1 MEKVGRVLHKEASVA
16 IRHRCPPSTSQGG
29 WGHRGP
35 LQLILPNH
43 PRVPP
48 ARIIH
53 IEVNNLPSGRRLRP
67 VSAGRRSGLALS
79 PAAAAGLIIHEDTPF
94 VNNAG

>member
-48 ARIIH
+48 EALRGCKG
-53 IEVNNLPSGRRLRP
+53 EASLRLGGAQRGERRAPKGGLPP
-67 VSAGRRSGLALS
+67 
-79 PAAAAGLIIHEDTPF
+79 EY
-94 VNNAG
+94 